1 MNVNN
6 NINKLLKALS
16 LKNQI
21 YKINSFK
28 FYSEKNLKYCNKY
41 QVLKKEIVEDQ
52 DENLIEK
59 YILKCEYYSKI
70 DILKYLISELQG
82 SEVNE

>member
-28 FYSEKNLKYCNKY
+28 FYSDTNLMLCNKS
-41 QVLKKEIVEDQ
+41 QVLKKELVEDQ
-52 DENLIEK
+52 DENRIEK